1 MIKEITDEEEAKIN
15 DDNNQIIETK
25 VETDADIKK
34 KLNEEIHKI
43 DLAEIDEG
51 GNDVKEEDVGTR
63 RLLKGFKHAN
73 IKIHLMSGKIQD
85 LIIKKK
91 YTSFFDAAILSIHSA
106 NMIDEPI
113 NTIFKNGA
121 KIHVETADFLCI
133 LKPENKTQYREKIN
147 EKCVAAK
154 WKICKDPPYK
164 HHVLYEVVKEETATP
179 KVEEVEDDFDLD

>member
-15 DDNNQIIETK
+15 EDANQILESK
-25 VETDADIKK
+25 VGDTDADIKK

-43 DLAEIDEG
+43 DLTEIEEG

-91 YTSFFDAAILSIHSA
+91 YNSFFDAGILSIHSA
-106 NMIDEPI
+106 NMIEEPV

-121 KIHVETADFLCI
+121 KIHIETADFLCI
-133 LKPENKTQYREKIN
+133 LKKEMKT
-147 EKCVAAK
+147 
-154 WKICKDPPYK
+154 
-164 HHVLYEVVKEETATP
+164 
-179 KVEEVEDDFDLD
+179 

>member
-15 DDNNQIIETK
+15 DDANQIKESK

-43 DLAEIDEG
+43 DLTEIEEG
-51 GNDVKEEDVGTR
+51 KNDVKEEDVGTR

-73 IKIHLMSGKIQD
+73 IKIHLISGDIKD
-85 LIIKKK
+85 LYIKKK
-91 YTSFFDAAILSIHSA
+91 YNSFFDAGILSIHSS
-106 NMIDEPI
+106 NKIEEPI

-133 LKPENKTQYREKIN
+133 LKAENKT
-147 EKCVAAK
+147 
-154 WKICKDPPYK
+154 
-164 HHVLYEVVKEETATP
+164 
-179 KVEEVEDDFDLD
+179 